1 MSLMVLGVAGCCL
14 AVIALLA
21 AFLRYRVTET
31 DLEIRWLF
39 LPLRRIRLREIKF
52 VSTRPVWYSEKW
64 YNTLRLRSR
73 RLIIYRRNGS
83 LRPVSIS
90 PRSPFVLKAE
100 LDAAIERVSPHRLKV
115 VVNANPERDLESMS
129 R

>member
-1 MSLMVLGVAGCCL
+1 MSLLILGVAGCCL
-14 AVIALLA
+14 AVIAFGA

-39 LPLRRIRLREIKF
+39 LPLRRIGLREIKF
-52 VSTRPVWYSEKW
+52 VSTKPVWYSEKW

-73 RLIIYRRNGS
+73 RLIIYCRNGS

-100 LDAAIERVSPHRLKV
+100 LDAAIERVFPHRLKV
-115 VVNANPERDLESMS
+115 VVNANPDAELQSMA

>member
-1 MSLMVLGVAGCCL
+1 MSLVVLGVVGGCL
-14 AVIALLA
+14 VVIAVLA
-21 AFLRYRVTET
+21 AFLRYRITET

-39 LPLRRIRLREIKF
+39 LPLRRIGLREIKF
-52 VSTRPVWYSEKW
+52 VSTKPVWYSEKW

-73 RLIIYRRNGS
+73 RLIIYCRNGS

-100 LDAAIERVSPHRLKV
+100 LDAAIERVFLHRLKV
-115 VVNANPERDLESMS
+115 VVNANPDAELESMA